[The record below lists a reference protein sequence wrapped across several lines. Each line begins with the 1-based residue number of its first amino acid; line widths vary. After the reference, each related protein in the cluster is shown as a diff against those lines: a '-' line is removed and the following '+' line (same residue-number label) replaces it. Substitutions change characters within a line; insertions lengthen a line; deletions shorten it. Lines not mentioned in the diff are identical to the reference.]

1 VYGLTKAEI
10 LQIVDLLPTKLV
22 ELYVVRCARAVYL
35 CLAKQK
41 PWLLCAEPVANPQ
54 FPAPKPQIVEECDT
68 RLSPDQMDQLLQLVS
83 STLSAAPEQA
93 VHEEQADGEDYQ
105 EYEAYD
111 DEAEWDEEMV
121 AAQEQG
127 GEFVTERAWGGE
139 GGIEDEGDG
148 EIDG

>member
-1 VYGLTKAEI
+1 
-10 LQIVDLLPTKLV
+10 
-22 ELYVVRCARAVYL
+22 
-35 CLAKQK
+35 
-41 PWLLCAEPVANPQ
+41 
-54 FPAPKPQIVEECDT
+54 
-68 RLSPDQMDQLLQLVS
+68 MDQLLELVS

-93 VHEEQADGEDYQ
+93 VYEGQDHADGQGEGEDYQ
-105 EYEAYD
+105 EYEAY